1 MSLRT
6 IFGCTAACCLLLLC
20 CAVPAHAQ
28 TLEWVRQ
35 LDTSEFEYSHDVS
48 ADGLGGVYISGYTW
62 GDLDGTN
69 AGSWD
74 AFVSKYD
81 AGGELQWTRQL
92 GTSEFEYGSDVSAVY
107 IASVE
112 FDADGI
118 PSLSG
123 TPIVLLDDIDTF
135 LSTIFV

>member
-28 TLEWVRQ
+28 TLEWV
-35 LDTSEFEYSHDVS
+35 
-48 ADGLGGVYISGYTW
+48 
-62 GDLDGTN
+62 
-69 AGSWD
+69 
-74 AFVSKYD
+74 
-81 AGGELQWTRQL
+81 RQL